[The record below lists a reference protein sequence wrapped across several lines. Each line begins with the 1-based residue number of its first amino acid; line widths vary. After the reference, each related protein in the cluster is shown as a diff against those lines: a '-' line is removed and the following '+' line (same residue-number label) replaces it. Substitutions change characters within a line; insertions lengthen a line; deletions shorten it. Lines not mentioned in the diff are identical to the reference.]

1 MGEMLK
7 VLYTAA
13 HGGYGQVAAPLGGGA
28 AICEQLCAEW
38 RNTQPFELKLLTPAL
53 LGRETPSA
61 HDLVR
66 FNEREYAAFCYAFSD
81 AVTREILRHDPGDS
95 IVLSNDISEGPD
107 FRRLHEAG
115 FALYAIYHVD
125 VVAYIA
131 AIYAR
136 GVIHP
141 ASLVR
146 WHKWLAASPFRGF
159 LPRIADLI
167 FGRQRQTVQYCRGLI
182 VPSPAMKELLL
193 VCYPELAPER
203 VHVIPWGA
211 PPAEFDEDAVEGAA
225 QSLRARWGVPDDAL
239 VLLTL
244 SRLSPEK
251 GQDLLLEALLE
262 WEREGG
268 PPQAVWVF
276 LCGGAAYMMGQ
287 AFERKLRRLSSR
299 LRRVRVVFP
308 GHVTG
313 LEKQAYFRMADLYV
327 FPSRHESYGL
337 TLMEALAAGLPALCL
352 DHHGARSI
360 MNPDLGACVPRR
372 ELLPALKQMLAE
384 PQTLKRQSEN
394 ARRFAASRPF
404 SASAA
409 ALARILSGGA
419 EFPPASASSLGTT
432 PPLRTPVP
440 RS

>member
-1 MGEMLK
+1 MGKM
-7 VLYTAA
+7 VRVFYTAA
-13 HGGYGQVAAPLGGGA
+13 HGGYQQVSAPLGGGA
-28 AICEQLCAEW
+28 TICERLCAEW
-38 RNTQPFELKLLTPAL
+38 SSTQPFELKLLTPAL
-53 LGRETPSA
+53 LGREAPSA

-66 FNEREYAAFCYAFSD
+66 FNERDYAAFCYAFSE

-115 FALYAIYHVD
+115 FPLYAIYHVD

-136 GVIHP
+136 GMVHP
-141 ASLVR
+141 STLVR
-146 WHKWLAASPFRGF
+146 WHEWLAASPFRGF

-167 FGRQRQTVQYCRGLI
+167 FEKQRQTVRYCRGLI

-193 VCYPELAPER
+193 ACYPELAPER

-211 PPAEFDEDAVEGAA
+211 PPAEFEEEAVESAA
-225 QSLRARWGVPDDAL
+225 QSLRERWGVPNDAL

-262 WEREGG
+262 WERGGG
-268 PPQAVWVF
+268 PPQPLWVF
-276 LCGGAAYMMGQ
+276 LCGAAAYMMGQ

-352 DHHGARSI
+352 DHHGAQCV
-360 MNPDLGACVPRR
+360 MTPEFGACVSRR
-372 ELLPALKQMLAE
+372 ELLPALKRLLSDAGTRKLQG
-384 PQTLKRQSEN
+384 EN

-404 SASAA
+404 ADSAA
-409 ALARILSGGA
+409 ALARILTGGGGVQ
-419 EFPPASASSLGTT
+419 PASAS
-432 PPLRTPVP
+432 
-440 RS
+440 